1 MRLGHRLLP
10 TVVLSVFAIMLAGCM
25 SPEERLAAQNA
36 RNDQQC
42 LSYGAQKGSDVYV
55 SCRTQLSTARTT
67 ASAITAESTDFLKFG
82 SWLGFENCHW
92 IEISDEIGRSARR
105 RLSAE
110 GVREA

>member
-36 RNDQQC
+36 RDDQQC

-67 ASAITAESTDFLKFG
+67 YFLKFG

-92 IEISDEIGRSARR
+92 IEMSDEIGRSARR